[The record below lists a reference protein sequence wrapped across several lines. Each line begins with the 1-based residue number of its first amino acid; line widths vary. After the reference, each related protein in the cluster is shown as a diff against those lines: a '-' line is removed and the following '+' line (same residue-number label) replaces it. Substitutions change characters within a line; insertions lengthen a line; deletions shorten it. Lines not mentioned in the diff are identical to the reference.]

1 MPRSA
6 PAPVPV
12 DTTSLTPNVT
22 VWGVVAVAD
31 ADVAAVTLPAEPVIL
46 LRFRYLVFAVSA
58 ACAAAG
64 WSV

>member
-1 MPRSA
+1 MPCSA

-22 VWGVVAVAD
+22 VWGVVAVAV
-31 ADVAAVTLPAEPVIL
+31 AVAAVTLPAEPVIF